1 MMLIA
6 ILYVA
11 TLTKAG
17 CLPVAM
23 ATGGW
28 VSLTQL
34 LTHISWS
41 GTLVCVAS
49 LIPLAKTKAVLASI
63 GWTVGEGRGRGKEG
77 EAREGRGG
85 EGEVGWR
92 RVRQGRGGG

>member
-49 LIPLAKTKAVLASI
+49 LIPLAEAKAVLASI
-63 GWTVGEGRGRGKEG
+63 GWTVGGGKREEG
-77 EAREGRGG
+77 EAGEGRGG

-92 RVRQGRGGG
+92 RVRQGRGV